1 MTCNTNLNSKQKIT
15 KYGNVLDGLLI
26 LMPLLYFFSDS
37 IEANV
42 ESAEV
47 NVQSATQQLASAAN
61 YQVSHCIKT

>member
-1 MTCNTNLNSKQKIT
+1 MKMLELIK
-15 KYGNVLDGLLI
+15 LI
-26 LMPLLYFFSDS
+26 LMPLLYLFSDS

-61 YQVSHCIKT
+61 YQVSHCSV